1 MFWAPDCGHCKKS
14 MPLIVDFYN
23 KFKTRGVEILAVCT
37 KTGVDEKTC
46 WESMESMHMNDWIN
60 ASDPSHASRFKLIY
74 DLKTTPQIYILDKNK
89 KY

>member
-1 MFWAPDCGHCKKS
+1 MGTRLWTLQKS

-46 WESMESMHMNDWIN
+46 WESMESMHMNGWIN